1 MWKQHTELWSGAMI
15 RSFLALLFIGTALSA
30 VEWRSYDAALIEQKK
45 SHKPLMLDIV
55 RTNCHYCINMEKEV
69 FEDKE
74 MGAWIEKKF
83 IPVKINIDNTKPPLG
98 ISVSFTPSFF
108 FVDDKGTILKKI
120 PGSWNIED
128 FKDLTRNI
136 K

>member
-1 MWKQHTELWSGAMI
+1 MSKIFVLLLLAAISLTATQWK
-15 RSFLALLFIGTALSA
+15 
-30 VEWRSYDAALIEQKK
+30 SYDAGLLEQKS
-45 SHKPLMLDIV
+45 SHKPIMIDIV
-55 RTNCHYCINMEKEV
+55 RTNCHYCINMEKAV

-74 MGAWIEKKF
+74 MSAWLEKKF
-83 IPVKINIDNTKPPLG
+83 IPVKINLDNEKLPLG
-98 ISVSFTPSFF
+98 LSTSFTPTFY
-108 FVDDKGTILKKI
+108 FVDENHNILKKI